1 MSANYDNN
9 TLHMSFGDDNQN
21 DKKSK
26 KGKNKVII
34 VILVILLI
42 ALVAVAVVFFVLP
55 RLSGGDPL
63 PVMGNNVSTNEVVT
77 EEIKAQRFNSNL
89 FYVYDS
95 AYTPTNPAEGYFL
108 GNDYHDINEIVV
120 PYININLFPYTT
132 LFRSDRK
139 SVV

>member
-42 ALVAVAVVFFVLP
+42 LSIMILEFFSL
-55 RLSGGDPL
+55 LEFL
-63 PVMGNNVSTNEVVT
+63 
-77 EEIKAQRFNSNL
+77 IKYISNSL
-89 FYVYDS
+89 IESDS
-95 AYTPTNPAEGYFL
+95 
-108 GNDYHDINEIVV
+108 IN
-120 PYININLFPYTT
+120 
-132 LFRSDRK
+132 S
-139 SVV
+139 